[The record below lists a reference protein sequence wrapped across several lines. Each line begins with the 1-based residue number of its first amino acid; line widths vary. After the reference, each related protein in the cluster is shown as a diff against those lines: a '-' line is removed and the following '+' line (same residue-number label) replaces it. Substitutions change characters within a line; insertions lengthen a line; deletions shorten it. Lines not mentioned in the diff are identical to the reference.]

1 MRSSIAEYNGVKPMN
16 PMFLNGVPLRT
27 FITPAILPRVTHAL
41 GSELDNN
48 VGQARIRGMCW
59 WNGQRRNKPL
69 FRDPKTRLVFPI
81 IQDHVVDRVQVPPP
95 TYGRYTQR
103 VSPNIVL

>member
-16 PMFLNGVPLRT
+16 PMFLSGLPTKSYVQAP
-27 FITPAILPRVTHAL
+27 IMPRVTHAL

-59 WNGQRRNKPL
+59 WNGQRSNKPL

-81 IQDHVVDRVQVPPP
+81 IQGYVVDKTQVPPP
-95 TYGRYTQR
+95 TYGRYTQK